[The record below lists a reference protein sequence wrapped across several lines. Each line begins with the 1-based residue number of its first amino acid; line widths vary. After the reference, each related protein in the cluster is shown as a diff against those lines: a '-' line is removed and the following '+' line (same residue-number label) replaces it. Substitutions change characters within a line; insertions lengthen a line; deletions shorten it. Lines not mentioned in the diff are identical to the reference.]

1 VRYDGEGSDFL
12 ALFFLLFINVIII
25 LVINIKINFKF
36 MKKIIVI
43 FFITSF
49 LFLPLYNVFV
59 FADSNCPSGSVC
71 KLTNPLGNISTP
83 QVFIGTVIKGLLG
96 VTGSIALLMFIY
108 GGFTWMIS
116 RGEPAGT
123 KKGLDAML
131 WATIGLIVIFSSY
144 ALVSFVFTN
153 VLGVPAKK

>member
-1 VRYDGEGSDFL
+1 ML
-12 ALFFLLFINVIII
+12 NKKLFFLML
-25 LVINIKINFKF
+25 
-36 MKKIIVI
+36 I
-43 FFITSF
+43 FFCSTIFFSQTIMVSATCPDGATS
-49 LFLPLYNVFV
+49 
-59 FADSNCPSGSVC
+59 SS
-71 KLTNPLGNISTP
+71 KLCNPLSVSSP

-116 RGEPAGT
+116 RGEAAGT

-144 ALVSFVFTN
+144 ALVSFVFTTLN
-153 VLGVPAKK
+153 KS